1 MRHHATPSLKNR
13 PAAEGRGK
21 GLWDKI
27 KSGGERIS
35 RSANKLARDEK
46 YLPFLKLDSEQFST
60 NRRRLPGIR
69 CRGRPF
75 KTQPLSKGVD
85 SLPLPQAFIRFLT
98 FETRIDGSGEET
110 RGRRSLLPPL
120 SRFLSFSLSD
130 NAAGTIPLGNRLLS
144 RLQTLQLTNSRNLFH
159 RAVAELRE

>member
-1 MRHHATPSLKNR
+1 MFQSGSVANLTPQESYPPGGKEVATPCDTVVEKSSR
-13 PAAEGRGK
+13 GRGEGK

-85 SLPLPQAFIRFLT
+85 SLPLPRA
-98 FETRIDGSGEET
+98 SK
-110 RGRRSLLPPL
+110 
-120 SRFLSFSLSD
+120 LSF
-130 NAAGTIPLGNRLLS
+130 A
-144 RLQTLQLTNSRNLFH
+144 F
-159 RAVAELRE
+159 

>member
-1 MRHHATPSLKNR
+1 MLKHTCVNLVANLSLRISKDCAMRKDIRDGGKPDERRLSCFRVGPSPTWRRRNPILREERRLRHHATPSLKNR

-69 CRGRPF
+69 CRERPF

-85 SLPLPQAFIRFLT
+85 SLPLPRA
-98 FETRIDGSGEET
+98 SK
-110 RGRRSLLPPL
+110 
-120 SRFLSFSLSD
+120 LSF
-130 NAAGTIPLGNRLLS
+130 A
-144 RLQTLQLTNSRNLFH
+144 F
-159 RAVAELRE
+159 